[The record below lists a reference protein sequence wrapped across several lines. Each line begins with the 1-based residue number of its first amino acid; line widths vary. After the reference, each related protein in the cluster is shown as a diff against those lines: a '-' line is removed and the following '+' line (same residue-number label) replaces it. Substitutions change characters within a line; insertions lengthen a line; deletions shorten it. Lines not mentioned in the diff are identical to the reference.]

1 VRWRIAALQRR
12 TRRLE
17 DLVRE
22 RTESLALS
30 EAESRERARRLA
42 ETVDELAGSEK
53 EARTAKDEADRA
65 NRFKSE
71 FLANMSHE
79 IRTPMN
85 AVIGMTSILAS
96 SRLTPEQREYV
107 GTIRSSG
114 ESLLALLNDIL
125 DFSKIE
131 AGKLVIEA
139 SPFALRQCVEEAAD
153 LLAAQA
159 ARKGL
164 EIGCLVDPAVPA
176 LIESDATRLRQILVN
191 LLDNAVKFT
200 SSGEILIRVEA
211 CSPPLPEPSP
221 GEMVELR
228 FAVRDTGIGISADR
242 MDRLFRPFS
251 QADSSTS
258 RLYGGTGL
266 GLAISRRLAQG
277 LGGRMWVESEP
288 DEGST
293 FWFTIRCRVV
303 DTALPPYLASRPPD
317 LADRSLLAVTAA
329 PQVERLLRWY
339 AERWGMTLRIA
350 HADSEALGLLHHETL
365 PDVALIDLTGG
376 ARAGLDRALT
386 AAGVPRCQLLPLS
399 TGTSGGEP
407 SDGGISL
414 RRPIKGAHLYRSLL
428 QALGKAP
435 PAGSRKSEDAGRI
448 AGSGLPPLRI
458 LIAEDNVVNQKVA
471 LLLLQQ
477 LGYAA
482 DVAAD
487 GEETLAALRRQ
498 RYDVILMDV
507 QMPGMDGLEAARH
520 IRDEWPIDER
530 PRIIAMTANA
540 LREDRETCLSAG
552 MDDYLSKPVLLEDLR
567 VALCRGVGT
576 AVPAPSPA
584 VGAAAIAAATDGD
597 VESFDPKYIDQLR
610 KLQAMTGQAL
620 VSPII
625 DRFLAEAPR
634 RLAELR
640 RTLAA
645 KDNLNFVFVA
655 HSFKASSAQLGARR
669 LAKICHDLEMRG
681 RSVDWSG
688 TEEIVSQLQ
697 SEIEH
702 IAPVLRAQAAEG
714 WAPQVPA

>member
-1 VRWRIAALQRR
+1 MPPGFVSGPVEVPFVIPLSPWRTGWAYLLYIVVAGLLIGGGVRWRIVVLQRQ

-17 DLVRE
+17 ELVRE

-42 ETVDELAGSEK
+42 ETVDELERSEK
-53 EARTAKDEADRA
+53 EARTAKEEADRA

-96 SRLTPEQREYV
+96 SPLTPEQREYL

-164 EIGCLVDPAVPA
+164 KIGCRIDPAVPA

-200 SSGEILIRVEA
+200 SSGEVLVRVEA
-211 CSPPLPEPSP
+211 CSPPPS
-221 GEMVELR
+221 GALAGTSLVELR

-266 GLAISRRLAQG
+266 GLAISHRLAQG

-303 DTALPPYLASRPPD
+303 DAALLPCRQDGRRLRAKAWAGPPD
-317 LADRSLLAVTAA
+317 PGSRRCASWSPRTTWSTRRWRFSCCIGWAMQRTW
-329 PQVERLLRWY
+329 PPMGRRLW
-339 AERWGMTLRIA
+339 
-350 HADSEALGLLHHETL
+350 
-365 PDVALIDLTGG
+365 
-376 ARAGLDRALT
+376 
-386 AAGVPRCQLLPLS
+386 PR
-399 TGTSGGEP
+399 
-407 SDGGISL
+407 
-414 RRPIKGAHLYRSLL
+414 Y
-428 QALGKAP
+428 
-435 PAGSRKSEDAGRI
+435 AGSATTSSSWTSRCPEWT
-448 AGSGLPPLRI
+448 GS
-458 LIAEDNVVNQKVA
+458 
-471 LLLLQQ
+471 
-477 LGYAA
+477 
-482 DVAAD
+482 
-487 GEETLAALRRQ
+487 RR
-498 RYDVILMDV
+498 
-507 QMPGMDGLEAARH
+507 
-520 IRDEWPIDER
+520 
-530 PRIIAMTANA
+530 
-540 LREDRETCLSAG
+540 
-552 MDDYLSKPVLLEDLR
+552 
-567 VALCRGVGT
+567 RGASGT
-576 AVPAPSPA
+576 
-584 VGAAAIAAATDGD
+584 
-597 VESFDPKYIDQLR
+597 
-610 KLQAMTGQAL
+610 
-620 VSPII
+620 
-625 DRFLAEAPR
+625 
-634 RLAELR
+634 
-640 RTLAA
+640 
-645 KDNLNFVFVA
+645 N
-655 HSFKASSAQLGARR
+655 
-669 LAKICHDLEMRG
+669 G
-681 RSVDWSG
+681 RSKSARG
-688 TEEIVSQLQ
+688 S
-697 SEIEH
+697 S
-702 IAPVLRAQAAEG
+702 R
-714 WAPQVPA
+714 